1 MNHMATNK
9 SIITHIKL
17 QNNVDELQR
26 YESKLIKK
34 KNFSMYTYIELPV
47 LKLDHSIQIYT
58 LYTHL

>member
-26 YESKLIKK
+26 YESKLILKK
-34 KNFSMYTYIELPV
+34 L
-47 LKLDHSIQIYT
+47 
-58 LYTHL
+58 